1 MITRIEIDG
10 FKTFRNFVMEFSP
23 YTVVAGANAS
33 GKSNL
38 FDALR
43 LLSRLATHD
52 LRSAFNEQ
60 RGEPLEQFTIFSNKE
75 ISSRISFVVELLVDK
90 KTRDNWGG
98 EAVLKY
104 TRLRYELV
112 IRRERNTKGFDDLFV
127 ERESLSPLK
136 HDEDTWVKKHLPKKS
151 IEIWR
156 PKVKTGKRGIPYIL
170 TEERNGKLTIRVPL
184 DGKPGV
190 GKELPAIAITQTVLS
205 GINSVEFPHVF
216 AAKEEIKNWNFLQ
229 LNPEELR
236 KPSPRMAP
244 DFITQS
250 GANLA
255 SCLFR
260 IKKDDETLLKDIS
273 RQLNNLLPNFIKV
286 DVEEDFAGNQFVIK
300 VYNEDGRQFSSRVLS
315 EGTLRLL
322 TLCVL
327 KYDNNHKGVLCFEEP
342 ENGIHPY
349 RLRMMINLLKD
360 LTANFHDLEE
370 PVLPL
375 RQVIINTHSP
385 VLINDLF
392 ELKDTNVSI
401 WFSQLISQITY
412 IDSLENDAKV
422 KFRATKILPVVIPF
436 NRTNK
441 NYQFDFVSKKEEELT
456 LNEVVNYLSSSEFE
470 GRKKEL
476 EEHE

>member
-23 YTVVAGANAS
+23 FTVVAGANAS

-52 LRSAFNEQ
+52 LRNAFNDQ
-60 RGEPLEQFTIFSNKE
+60 RGEPIEQFTIFSNTE
-75 ISSRISFVVELLVDK
+75 ISDKISFGVELLVDK
-90 KTRDNWGG
+90 KIKDNWGG

-104 TRLRYELV
+104 TRLRYELT
-112 IRRERNTKGFDDLFV
+112 IRRERSSKGFEELYV
-127 ERESLSPLK
+127 EKESLNPLK
-136 HDEDTWVKKHLPKKS
+136 HEEDVWIKKHLSKKLTDT
-151 IEIWR
+151 WR

-170 TEERNGKLTIRVPL
+170 TEEKNGKLTIRVPL

-205 GINSVEFPHVF
+205 GTNSVEFPHVF
-216 AAKEEIKNWNFLQ
+216 AAKEEIRNWNFLQ

-236 KPSPRMAP
+236 KPSPRMAS
-244 DFITQS
+244 DIITQN

-260 IKKDDETLLKDIS
+260 IKTDDETILKDIS
-273 RQLNNLLPNFIKV
+273 RQLNNLLPNFVKV
-286 DVEEDFAGNQFVIK
+286 DVDEDLAGNQFVIK
-300 VYNEDGRQFSSRVLS
+300 VFNEDGREFSSRILS

-322 TLCVL
+322 ILCVL
-327 KYDNNHKGVLCFEEP
+327 KYDDKNKGVLSFEEP

-349 RLRMMINLLKD
+349 RLRMMLNLLLD
-360 LTANFHDLEE
+360 LTTNFNDIGE

-392 ELKDTNVSI
+392 EIKNTNITI
-401 WFSQLISQITY
+401 WFSQLISQITN
-412 IDSLENDAKV
+412 IGNNLNDSKV
-422 KFRATKILPVVIPF
+422 KFRATKILPVIIPI
-436 NRTNK
+436 NKINK
-441 NYQFDFVSKKEEELT
+441 NYQFDFVTKKEEELT
-456 LNEVVNYLSSSEFE
+456 LNEVINYLSSSDFE
-470 GRKKEL
+470 GRKKQIL
-476 EEHE
+476 ENE